1 MQRRLIERDEEDRP
15 CWVDREVKK
24 EMDREKER
32 ERNNKGLEENIRV
45 AKRK

>member
-15 CWVDREVKK
+15 RSE
-24 EMDREKER
+24 ERDREKER

>member
-15 CWVDREVKK
+15 CWIDREVKK

-32 ERNNKGLEENIRV
+32 EREIIRGW
-45 AKRK
+45 RRT

>member
-24 EMDREKER
+24 EMDRDGKRER
-32 ERNNKGLEENIRV
+32 EIIRGW
-45 AKRK
+45 RRT